1 MKTLNLVDRAVR
13 GGWGM
18 AAVPLALALLLA
30 SHPAHAQRMPQ
41 DSWYLAKEMKPFIEP
56 GKFYHPHDAALG
68 PDGNLYVA
76 HLDNHRGAS
85 RKHADAAP
93 SIAYPLVAP
102 TNRNPSHAICT
113 A

>member
-1 MKTLNLVDRAVR
+1 MY
-13 GGWGM
+13 
-18 AAVPLALALLLA
+18 PSLLLNQLTFVSA
-30 SHPAHAQRMPQ
+30 DIRPFCSSSANQPSHAQRKPQ

-56 GKFYHPHDAALG
+56 GKFYPPHDAALG

>member
-1 MKTLNLVDRAVR
+1 
-13 GGWGM
+13 
-18 AAVPLALALLLA
+18 
-30 SHPAHAQRMPQ
+30 MPQ